1 MKLRYKLLSL
11 SIAVA
16 SILGATGC
24 NKKTSS
30 GDNDSAG
37 GNYTLTVWGAE
48 EDQAMLK
55 EMCDAYAKAN
65 SQNKYTFYFG
75 VQGEGEAADKILND
89 VQSGPDVYSFP
100 SDQINKLYAG
110 GALARVGGDI
120 ESKIKE
126 INTSESINAASLE
139 IDGETQ
145 LYAYPSTGDNC
156 LFLYYDK
163 SVYKNPEDIETLD
176 SLLNIANKAGK
187 KVHFRLNDDGW
198 YLSTFFF
205 AEPDLKYD
213 VKYNNKMVEQKVDIN
228 FNNAAGLNV
237 MKALKSYLW
246 NDALVAQTDDSKII
260 AAFTEKS
267 GKREAAAAVSGT
279 WNAST
284 LKKLLGD
291 NLGVAKLPSVKIGD
305 NNRQLSGYMGYK
317 LIGVNGY
324 SKNKGEAHKLAM
336 WLTNEENQLKRFETR
351 GFGPT
356 NKTVTAMSA
365 VQNNEVIS
373 AVLNQA
379 KHNRAQKS
387 VPSTYWTPMGSL
399 VTPIITAKSNGTQ
412 VTDSMLQGYLDA
424 LCKQV
429 KK

>member
-30 GDNDSAG
+30 GNNDSAG

-260 AAFTEKS
+260 SAFTEKS
-267 GKREAAAAVSGT
+267 GEREAAAAVSGT